1 MNPFEIVSSWE
12 GKGINLPKRKTAF
25 SAGYDIECAE
35 DTVIP
40 SHLNL
45 LTSMHTYK
53 DVYTLDDVAALTK
66 KTGVKPTLVP
76 TGLKCKLDDND
87 YLQLSVRSSCP
98 LKYWL
103 LLANSVGVIDAD
115 YYGNGENEGHI
126 MFQIINLFP
135 APILLK
141 KGDTIGQGIIL
152 PYKSY
157 ELVTTVREGGFGSS
171 DSISS

>member
-1 MNPFEIVSSWE
+1 MNPFEIVKGWE

-35 DTVIP
+35 DIVIP
-40 SHLNL
+40 SHLKL
-45 LTSMHTYK
+45 LNDLHFFK
-53 DVYTLDDVAALTK
+53 DTYTLDEVAMCTK
-66 KTGVKPTLVP
+66 RFGVKPTLIP
-76 TGLKCKLDDND
+76 TGLKCKLEPTD

-103 LLANSVGVIDAD
+103 LLANSVGVIDSD
-115 YYGNGENEGHI
+115 YYNCEGHI
-126 MFQIINLFP
+126 QFQIINLFP
-135 APILLK
+135 TSILLK
-141 KGDTIGQGIIL
+141 KGETIGQGIIL

-171 DSISS
+171 DTISS